1 MSPVRKGEGPSDPRV
16 RRSVRALGHALVELL
31 HERDFD
37 AITVQDVLDRAGVG
51 RTTFYAHYRNKED
64 VLFSGLESVIGMF
77 AERLDRPSITQR
89 LLPVTEFLGHIA
101 EVDQFLGAL
110 RRSGKFDEM
119 MSLMMDYMAR
129 LIEKRIVPAPGAQPT
144 VPPQLLARMLA
155 AAFVEMLR
163 WWTEQ
168 SARASPAQMDATFHA
183 LAGAAIQRER
193 YVVGDAHLLRRA
205 LLRPDI

>member
-1 MSPVRKGEGPSDPRV
+1 MSPVRKDKGSSDDPRV

-64 VLFSGLESVIGMF
+64 VLFSGFESVIAMF
-77 AERLDRPSITQR
+77 AERLDRPSTHQR
-89 LLPVTEFLGHIA
+89 LLPVTEFLAHIA
-101 EVDQFLGAL
+101 EVDRFLAAL
-110 RRSGKFDEM
+110 RRSGKLEGM
-119 MSLMMDYMAR
+119 MSLMTDHMAR
-129 LIEKRIVPAPGAQPT
+129 LIEQRIVAAPGAPPA

-168 SARASPAQMDATFHA
+168 SARAAPAQMDATFHA
-183 LAGAAIQRER
+183 LAAVAMQRER
-193 YVVGDAHLLRRA
+193 YLVRGANPRLHGL
-205 LLRPDI
+205 

>member
-1 MSPVRKGEGPSDPRV
+1 M

-51 RTTFYAHYRNKED
+51 RTTFYSHYRNKED
-64 VLFSGLESVIGMF
+64 VLFSGFESVIGMF
-77 AERLDRPSITQR
+77 AAQLDRPSTLPR

-110 RRSGKFDEM
+110 RRSGKFEGM
-119 MSLMMDYMAR
+119 MSLMTDHMAR
-129 LIEKRIVPAPGAQPT
+129 LIEQRIVAAPGAPPA
-144 VPPQLLARMLA
+144 VPRQLLARMLA

-168 SARASPAQMDATFHA
+168 TARAAPAQMDATFHA
-183 LAGAAIQRER
+183 LASVAMQRER
-193 YVVGDAHLLRRA
+193 YVIRGANPRR
-205 LLRPDI
+205 LGP